1 MMRLAAK
8 LRRLPEFLRALVR
21 RGLRGIFG
29 LDVSLPTEDR
39 RLLEQVVLP
48 YFASDPAF
56 SRVLFVGCDWYTS
69 HYEKLFA
76 GREYW
81 TLEKDKH
88 RRKHGAERHVTDALV
103 NLSAHFGE
111 RHFDLIVV
119 NGVLGWG
126 LDDREEAERSLLA
139 CAAALREGGVLVL
152 GWNDVAEKRPLV
164 PEEARS
170 LQRLRPWPFPPLASA
185 RHQTATA
192 NRHTFSFFVR
202 PAAAS

>member
-1 MMRLAAK
+1 MKLAAK
-8 LRRLPEFLRALVR
+8 LRRLPELLRALLH

-29 LDVSLPTEDR
+29 LEVSLPTEDR

-48 YFASDPAF
+48 HFARDAAF
-56 SRVLFVGCDWYTS
+56 ARVLFVGCDWYTS

-81 TLEKDKH
+81 TLEKDAG
-88 RRKHGAERHVTDALV
+88 RRKHGARRHVTDALA
-103 NLSAHFGE
+103 NLGAHFEE

-126 LDDREEAERSLLA
+126 LDDAEEAERSLLA
-139 CAAALREGGVLVL
+139 CAEALRGGGVLVL
-152 GWNDVAEKRPLV
+152 GWNDVAGKRPLV
-164 PEEARS
+164 PEEAAS
-170 LQRLRPWPFPPLASA
+170 LKRLRPWPFPPFQAA

-192 NRHTFSFFVR
+192 NRNTFSFFVR
-202 PAAAS
+202 P

>member
-1 MMRLAAK
+1 MRFAAK
-8 LRRLPEFLRALVR
+8 LRRLPELLRALLY

-39 RLLEQVVLP
+39 RLLEQTVLP

-56 SRVLFVGCDWYTS
+56 GRVLFVGCDWYTS
-69 HYEKLFA
+69 HYQKLFA

-81 TLEKDKH
+81 TLEKDPG
-88 RRKHGAERHVTDALV
+88 RRRHGAPRHVTDALA
-103 NLSAHFGE
+103 NLLAHFEE

-126 LDDREEAERSLLA
+126 LDDPGEAERSLFA

-164 PEEARS
+164 PEESPS
-170 LQRLRPWPFPPLASA
+170 LERLRPWPFPPLRAA

-202 PAAAS
+202 P

>member
-1 MMRLAAK
+1 VRLLAK
-8 LRRLPEFLRALVR
+8 LRRAPELLRALLF
-21 RGLRGIFG
+21 RGLRGVG
-29 LDVSLPTEDR
+29 VDVSLPTEDR

-48 YFASDPAF
+48 YFAAAPRF
-56 SRVLFVGCDWYTS
+56 GRVLFVGCDWYTS
-69 HYEKLFA
+69 RYEKLFA
-76 GREYW
+76 GRDYW
-81 TLEKDKH
+81 TLEKDPR
-88 RRKHGAERHVTDALV
+88 RRKHGAARHVTDALV
-103 NLSAHFGE
+103 NLPAHFAE

-126 LDDREEAERSLLA
+126 LDEPEEAERSLAA
-139 CAAALREGGVLVL
+139 CVETLREGGVLVL

-170 LQRLRPWPFPPLASA
+170 LQPLRPWPFPPLGTA

-202 PAAAS
+202 P